1 MGLVVF
7 IGLDAM
13 EFPEN
18 SRRVPSKLP
27 VGLQG
32 QQVQYNAPGSGSGQV
47 QLSVDAHFSFLIH
60 FNFLWNGTVQ

>member
-1 MGLVVF
+1 MFDLVPELLCMDVAEF

-18 SRRVPSKLP
+18 SRGVPPKLP

-32 QQVQYNAPGSGSGQV
+32 QQVQYNPPGAGSG
-47 QLSVDAHFSFLIH
+47 
-60 FNFLWNGTVQ
+60 